1 MEQYII
7 KGGNPLV
14 GEVVI
19 GGAKNAA
26 LGILAAAIMTDG
38 ECLIDNMPN
47 VRDTNVLLQAM
58 EGIGATIDRKGDNEV
73 VISGKN
79 IDSTGDLIVDN
90 EYIRKIRASYYL
102 IGALLGKYRKAQVVL
117 PGGCDIGSRPIDQHI
132 KGFRALGAEVKIE
145 HGMIIAQ
152 AEQLVGNRI
161 YLDVVSVGAT
171 INIMMAAS
179 LAQGNTVIENAA
191 KEPHIVDVA
200 NFLNSMGANI
210 RGAGTD
216 VIRIKGVEKLHRTE
230 YSIIPDQIEA
240 GTFMFAA
247 AATGGD
253 VTVKNVIPKHLEATT
268 AKLEEIG
275 CEVEE
280 FDDAVRVRAGKRLHR
295 THVKTLPYPGY
306 PTDMQPQIAVTL
318 ALAEGTSIVTES
330 IFENR
335 FKYADEL
342 SRMGACIKVEGNSA
356 IIDGVKKLTGAR
368 VSAPDLRAGAALV
381 IAGLAAEG
389 ITVVDDIY
397 YIESSN
403 RKVTL
408 YLRHEKIEYYDKI
421 SSLESELKPD
431 FFRIHKGYLVNI
443 KYVERY
449 DRTEVKMRNG
459 DSLLISKYK
468 YQDFVKRYLEYILEE
483 R

>member
-58 EGIGATIDRKGDNEV
+58 EGIGAMIDRKGDNEV

-216 VIRIKGVEKLHRTE
+216 VIRIKGVEKFHDTE
-230 YSIIPDQIEA
+230 YSVIPDQIEA
-240 GTFMFAA
+240 GTFMMAA
-247 AATGGD
+247 AATRGD
-253 VTVKNVIPKHLEATT
+253 VLIKNVIPKHLETIS
-268 AKLEEIG
+268 AKLIEIG
-275 CEVEE
+275 AEIEE
-280 FDDAVRVRAGKRLHR
+280 SDDAVRVVAAQRLRH
-295 THVKTLPYPGY
+295 THIKTLPYPGF
-306 PTDMQPQIAVTL
+306 PTDMQPQMAITL
-318 ALAEGTSIVTES
+318 GLSTGTSTITES

-335 FKYADEL
+335 FRYVEEL
-342 SRMGACIKVEGNSA
+342 RRMGANIKMVEGNTA
-356 IIDGVKKLTGAR
+356 IIHGVEKYTGAS
-368 VSAPDLRAGAALV
+368 VAAPDLRAGAALV

-389 ITVVDDIY
+389 YTTVTQIGYIQRGYERFDEKLRALGGLIEKVDSEKETNKFIY
-397 YIESSN
+397 
-403 RKVTL
+403 KT
-408 YLRHEKIEYYDKI
+408 
-421 SSLESELKPD
+421 
-431 FFRIHKGYLVNI
+431 GTVN
-443 KYVERY
+443 
-449 DRTEVKMRNG
+449 
-459 DSLLISKYK
+459 
-468 YQDFVKRYLEYILEE
+468 
-483 R
+483 